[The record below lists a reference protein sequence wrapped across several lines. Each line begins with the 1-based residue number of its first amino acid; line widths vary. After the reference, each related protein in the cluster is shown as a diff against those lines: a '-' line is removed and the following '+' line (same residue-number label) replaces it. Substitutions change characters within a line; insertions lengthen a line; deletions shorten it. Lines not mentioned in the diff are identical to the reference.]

1 MRFTLDTDLPVV
13 ERGEWDG
20 DAARERILSWAGYET
35 EAEEDVRNEAL
46 DRAARLFLFRRD
58 ESATKDDLV
67 APCGDIVDSNPR
79 LVTSGMRFAL
89 AAVNGARGGIDAPEE
104 LLAQARNALEKL
116 LGEQEQETETRSFDT
131 KRSPGSDPDPQ
142 NSSLE
147 AETRSFAVKVYERE
161 GKLYAEGYAVVFGGR
176 DLHGEHFTRKTDFGS
191 ELLGLSNPPLLYE
204 HGIHPDVGLKVI
216 GRVEQ
221 MDTDDVGLLVKAE
234 LDRHSRYIEL
244 VRQLAEQGALGM
256 STGAPGHLVSRKSS
270 GEIERWPIVEVS
282 LTPTPAEPRTLGVEI
297 VEAIR
302 SIAHPEAQPA
312 AVVTADEGKADA
324 QKGVAKEIHM
334 YVTEAKS
341 ITLRDFM
348 SAVAR
353 KDFDAIK
360 ALGTGSGPSGGYL
373 VPETLLPDLL
383 TAVSEQSIVL
393 PRAFVTDAPGTVRQ
407 PVVDLSKGTTGVFAW
422 YGGIRF
428 TWIGE
433 NSSIAETEPAFK
445 QYTLRALTMA
455 GIVRVSNRML
465 ASTTF
470 DAQLRRMLAQSASD
484 YLDYYF
490 IRGSGAGEPLGV
502 LNAQALVS
510 VARDTAS
517 QFKPVDAARMLER
530 LMPGSLGRAVWL
542 IHPTVLPQL
551 VQFSVGNTPVWQPNW
566 QQGIAGTLMGI
577 PVILTEKVNPLGT
590 AGDVLLADFSM
601 YAVQLVR
608 DIEVAASADAYF
620 EFDQTAYRLTVY
632 ADGTPRVVDRAKY
645 IGTNVEVSP
654 FVRLQ

>member
-1 MRFTLDTDLPVV
+1 MRFTLDTDLPVI
-13 ERGEWDG
+13 ERDEWDG

-35 EAEEDVRNEAL
+35 DAEEDMRNEAL
-46 DRAARLFLFRRD
+46 ERAARLFLFRRD
-58 ESATKDDLV
+58 ESATQGDLV
-67 APCGDIVDSNPR
+67 APCGDIVDGEPR
-79 LVTSGMRFAL
+79 LITSGMRFAL

-104 LLAQARNALEKL
+104 LLQQARNALEKL
-116 LGEQEQETETRSFDT
+116 LGEQEQEAETRSFDA
-131 KRSPGSDPDPQ
+131 KRDPGPDPDPQ
-142 NSSLE
+142 SSSL
-147 AETRSFAVKVYERE
+147 TRSFAVKVYEHE

-191 ELLGLSNPPLLYE
+191 ELLGINNPPLLYE
-204 HGIHPDVGLKVI
+204 HGIHPQVGLKVV
-216 GRVEQ
+216 GRVTEMKQ
-221 MDTDDVGLLVKAE
+221 DDIGMLVRAE
-234 LDRHSRYIEL
+234 LDRHSEYIQL

-256 STGAPGHLVSRKSS
+256 STGAPGHLVSRKST

-282 LTPTPAEPRTLGVEI
+282 LTPTPAEPRTLGVEV

-302 SIAHPEAQPA
+302 SIALPEAEPP

-324 QKGVAKEIHM
+324 QKGVAKEILM
-334 YVTEAKS
+334 YVTETKS
-341 ITLRDFM
+341 VTLRDFM

-353 KDFDAIK
+353 KDVEAIK

-383 TAVSEQSIVL
+383 TAISEQSIVL

-407 PVVDLSKGTTGVFAW
+407 PVVDLSKGASGVFAW
-422 YGGIRF
+422 YGGIKF
-428 TWIGE
+428 AWVNE
-433 NSSIAETEPAFK
+433 NSAIAETEPVFK

-455 GIVRVSNRML
+455 GIVRVSNRLL

-470 DAQLRRMLAQSASD
+470 DAQLRRMLAESATN
-484 YLDYYF
+484 YLDHYF

-510 VARDTAS
+510 VTRDTAN
-517 QFKPVDAARMLER
+517 QFKPVDAAKMLER

-577 PVILTEKVNPLGT
+577 PVILTEKVNQLGT

-608 DIEVAASADAYF
+608 DIEITASAEAYF
-620 EFDQTAYRLTVY
+620 EFDQTAYRVVVY
-632 ADGTPRVVDRAKY
+632 ADGTPRVVDKAKY
-645 IGTNVEVSP
+645 INTNVEVSP

>member
-1 MRFTLDTDLPVV
+1 MKFTLDIDLPVI
-13 ERGEWDG
+13 ERDEWDG
-20 DAARERILSWAGYET
+20 DSARKRILTWAGYET
-35 EAEEDVRNEAL
+35 DAEENVRNEAL
-46 DRAARLFLFRRD
+46 SRAARLFLFKRD
-58 ESATKDDLV
+58 ESVTQDDLI
-67 APCGDIVDSNPR
+67 APCGDIVDGEPR
-79 LVTSGMRFAL
+79 LVTSALRAAL

-104 LLAQARNALEKL
+104 LLAQARDALERL
-116 LGEQEQETETRSFDT
+116 LGEQERGPETETETRSF
-131 KRSPGSDPDPQ
+131 S
-142 NSSLE
+142 
-147 AETRSFAVKVYERE
+147 VKVYERD

-176 DLHGEHFTRKTDFGS
+176 DLHGEHFTRKTDFGA

-204 HGIHPDVGLKVI
+204 HGIHPDIGLKVV

-221 MDTDDVGLLVKAE
+221 MNADDIGVLVKAE
-234 LDRHSRYIEL
+234 LDRHSKYIEL

-256 STGAPGHLVSRKSS
+256 STGAPGHLVSRKST

-302 SIAHPEAQPA
+302 SIAYPEAKHS
-312 AVVTADEGKADA
+312 AVVTAEESKANA
-324 QKGVAKEIHM
+324 QENVAKEIHM
-334 YVTEAKS
+334 YVTETKS
-341 ITLRDFM
+341 TTLRDFM

-353 KDFDAIK
+353 KDYDTIK
-360 ALGTGSGPSGGYL
+360 ALGTGQGPSGGYL

-407 PVVDLSKGTTGVFAW
+407 PVVDLSKGASGVFAW
-422 YGGIRF
+422 YGGVKF
-428 TWIGE
+428 AWANE
-433 NSSIAETEPAFK
+433 NSAIAETEPAFR

-470 DAQLRRMLAQSASD
+470 DAQLRRMLAESAAN
-484 YLDYYF
+484 YLDYFF
-490 IRGSGAGEPLGV
+490 IRGNGAGEPLGV
-502 LNAQALVS
+502 LSAQAMVS
-510 VARDTAS
+510 VTRDTAN
-517 QFKPVDAARMLER
+517 QFKPVDAAKMLER

-566 QQGIAGTLMGI
+566 QEGIAGTLMGV
-577 PVILTEKVNPLGT
+577 PVVLTEKVNALGT

-608 DIEVAASADAYF
+608 DIEIAASTDAYF
-620 EFDQTAYRLTVY
+620 EYDQTAYRLTVY
-632 ADGTPRVVDRAKY
+632 ADGTPRVVDKAKY
-645 IGTNVEVSP
+645 IGTTVEVSP

>member
-1 MRFTLDTDLPVV
+1 MRFTLDTDLPVI

-20 DAARERILSWAGYET
+20 DAARERILAWAGYET
-35 EAEEDVRNEAL
+35 DADEDMRNEAL
-46 DRAARLFLFRRD
+46 ERAARLFLFRRD

-67 APCGDIVDSNPR
+67 APCGDIVDGNPR

-104 LLAQARNALEKL
+104 LLARARRALEEL
-116 LGEQEQETETRSFDT
+116 LAKQEQEQEQ
-131 KRSPGSDPDPQ
+131 KQ
-142 NSSLE
+142 
-147 AETRSFAVKVYERE
+147 ETRSFAVKVYEQE
-161 GKLYAEGYAVVFGGR
+161 GRLYAEGYAVVFGGR
-176 DLHGEHFTRKTDFGS
+176 DLHGEYFTRKTDFGAQ
-191 ELLGLSNPPLLYE
+191 LLGLSNPPLLYE

-216 GRVEQ
+216 GRVEE
-221 MDTDDVGLLVKAE
+221 MRADDIGVLVKAE
-234 LDRHSRYIEL
+234 LDRHSKYIEL

-302 SIAHPEAQPA
+302 SIARPGVEPA
-312 AVVTADEGKADA
+312 AVVTADEGKTDE
-324 QKGVAKEIHM
+324 QESVAKEVNVF
-334 YVTEAKS
+334 VTETKTA
-341 ITLRDFM
+341 TLRDFM

-353 KDFDAIK
+353 KDYDAIK
-360 ALGTGSGPSGGYL
+360 ALGTGQGPSGGYL

-383 TAVSEQSIVL
+383 TAISEQSIVL

-407 PVVDLSKGTTGVFAW
+407 PVVDLSKGASGVFAW
-422 YGGIRF
+422 YGGVKF
-428 TWIGE
+428 TWVGE
-433 NSSIAETEPAFK
+433 GSAIAETEPAFK

-455 GIVRVSNRML
+455 GIVRVSNRLL

-470 DAQLRRMLAQSASD
+470 DAQLRRMLAESATN
-484 YLDYYF
+484 YLDHYF

-510 VARDTAS
+510 VARDTAN

-577 PVILTEKVNPLGT
+577 PVILTEKVYPLGT

-601 YAVQLVR
+601 YAVQMVR
-608 DIEVAASADAYF
+608 DIEVAASTDAFF
-620 EFDQTAYRLTVY
+620 EFDQTAFRLTVY
-632 ADGTPRVVDRAKY
+632 ADGTPRVVDKAKY

>member
-1 MRFTLDTDLPVV
+1 
-13 ERGEWDG
+13 
-20 DAARERILSWAGYET
+20 
-35 EAEEDVRNEAL
+35 
-46 DRAARLFLFRRD
+46 
-58 ESATKDDLV
+58 
-67 APCGDIVDSNPR
+67 
-79 LVTSGMRFAL
+79 
-89 AAVNGARGGIDAPEE
+89 
-104 LLAQARNALEKL
+104 
-116 LGEQEQETETRSFDT
+116 
-131 KRSPGSDPDPQ
+131 
-142 NSSLE
+142 
-147 AETRSFAVKVYERE
+147 VKVYENE

-176 DLHGEHFTRKTDFGS
+176 DLHGEYFTRKTDFGS

-221 MDTDDVGLLVKAE
+221 MNTDDIGVLVKAE
-234 LDRHSRYIEL
+234 LDRHSKYIEL

-256 STGAPGHLVSRKSS
+256 STGAPGHLVSRKST

-302 SIAHPEAQPA
+302 SIALPEAELS
-312 AVVTADEGKADA
+312 AVVTADKGKADA
-324 QKGVAKEIHM
+324 RKGVAKETPM
-334 YVTEAKS
+334 FVTETKTV
-341 ITLRDFM
+341 TLRDFM

-353 KDFDAIK
+353 KDVETIK

-373 VPETLLPDLL
+373 VPETLIPDLL

-407 PVVDLSKGTTGVFAW
+407 PVVDLSKGAAGVFAW
-422 YGGIRF
+422 YGGIKF
-428 TWIGE
+428 TWVGE
-433 NSSIAETEPAFK
+433 NSAIAETEPSFK

-470 DAQLRRMLAQSASD
+470 DAQLRRMLAESASD
-484 YLDYYF
+484 YLDHYF
-490 IRGSGAGEPLGV
+490 VRGSGAGEPLGV
-502 LNAQALVS
+502 LNAPALVS

>member
-13 ERGEWDG
+13 ERDVWDG
-20 DAARERILSWAGYET
+20 DAARERILAWAGYET
-35 EAEEDVRNEAL
+35 EAEEDMRSEAL
-46 DRAARLFLFRRD
+46 DRASRLFLFRRD
-58 ESATKDDLV
+58 ESATKGDLV
-67 APCGDIVDSNPR
+67 APCGDIVDGNPR
-79 LVTSGMRFAL
+79 LVTSGMQFAL

-104 LLAQARNALEKL
+104 LLALARRALEEL
-116 LGEQEQETETRSFDT
+116 LGKQEQETETRSFDT
-131 KRSPGSDPDPQ
+131 KRSPGPDPQ

-204 HGIHPDVGLKVI
+204 HGIHPEIGLKVI
-216 GRVEQ
+216 GRVER
-221 MDTDDVGLLVKAE
+221 MDADDIGVLVRAE
-234 LDRHSRYIEL
+234 LDRHSKYIEL

-256 STGAPGHLVSRKSS
+256 STGAPGHLVSRKST

-282 LTPTPAEPRTLGVEI
+282 LTPTPAEPRTLGVEL

-302 SIAHPEAQPA
+302 SIARPEAELS
-312 AVVTADEGKADA
+312 AVVTAEEGKADT
-324 QKGVAKEIHM
+324 QKSVAKEVCM
-334 YVTEAKS
+334 FVTETKTT
-341 ITLRDFM
+341 TLRDFM

-353 KDFDAIK
+353 KDYDAIK

-373 VPETLLPDLL
+373 VPDTLLPDLL

-407 PVVDLSKGTTGVFAW
+407 PVVDLSKGASGVFAW
-422 YGGIRF
+422 YGGIKF
-428 TWIGE
+428 TWVGE
-433 NSSIAETEPAFK
+433 NSAIAETEPSFK

-470 DAQLRRMLAQSASD
+470 DAQLRRMLAESAAN
-484 YLDYYF
+484 YLDYF
-490 IRGSGAGEPLGV
+490 FVRGSGAGEPLGV

-510 VARDTAS
+510 VTRDTAN
-517 QFKPVDAARMLER
+517 QFKPVDAAKMLER

-590 AGDVLLADFSM
+590 AGDVLLVDFSM
-601 YAVQLVR
+601 YAVQMVR
-608 DIEVAASADAYF
+608 DIEIAASADAYF

-632 ADGTPRVVDRAKY
+632 ADGTPRVVDKAKY

>member
-1 MRFTLDTDLPVV
+1 M
-13 ERGEWDG
+13 
-20 DAARERILSWAGYET
+20 
-35 EAEEDVRNEAL
+35 
-46 DRAARLFLFRRD
+46 
-58 ESATKDDLV
+58 
-67 APCGDIVDSNPR
+67 
-79 LVTSGMRFAL
+79 
-89 AAVNGARGGIDAPEE
+89 
-104 LLAQARNALEKL
+104 
-116 LGEQEQETETRSFDT
+116 
-131 KRSPGSDPDPQ
+131 
-142 NSSLE
+142 
-147 AETRSFAVKVYERE
+147 RSFAVKVYEQE

-176 DLHGEHFTRKTDFGS
+176 DLHGEHFTRGTDFGA

-204 HGIHPDVGLKVI
+204 HGIHPDIGLKVI

-234 LDRHSRYIEL
+234 LDRHSKYIEL

-302 SIAHPEAQPA
+302 SVVCPEAKQP

-324 QKGVAKEIHM
+324 RKGVAKEIQM
-334 YVTEAKS
+334 FVTETKS

-353 KDFDAIK
+353 KDYDAIK

-373 VPETLLPDLL
+373 VPETLIPDLL

-407 PVVDLSKGTTGVFAW
+407 PVVDLSKGASGVFAW
-422 YGGIRF
+422 YGGIKF
-428 TWIGE
+428 TWVGE
-433 NSSIAETEPAFK
+433 NSAIAETEPSFK

-470 DAQLRRMLAQSASD
+470 DAQLRRMLAESASD
-484 YLDYYF
+484 YLDHYF

-510 VARDTAS
+510 VARDTAN

-551 VQFSVGNTPVWQPNW
+551 VQFSIGNTPVWQPNW
-566 QQGIAGTLMGI
+566 QEGIAGTLMGI
-577 PVILTEKVNPLGT
+577 PVILTEKVNALGT

-608 DIEVAASADAYF
+608 DIEIAASADAYF

-632 ADGTPRVVDRAKY
+632 ADGTPRVVDKAKY
-645 IGTNVEVSP
+645 INTNVEVSP